1 MAARDLS
8 LTRNVGVM
16 AHIDAGKTT
25 VSERMLYLSGKI
37 HKIGE
42 THDGS
47 STMDSDKQERERGI
61 TIASAATTFYWNYA
75 GTQYQYNLIDTPG
88 HVDFAVEVERCLRVL
103 DGAIAVFCAVGGVQ
117 PQSESVWRQSER
129 YGVPKIA
136 FVNKMDRSGA
146 NFQSVVAQ
154 MEKRL
159 RVVPCPIFLPIGH
172 EASFRGV
179 VNVIT
184 GKAFE
189 WVPNSDP
196 KGYPIMQP
204 CDVPADMLDEIKEAR
219 YHLMESIST
228 VDDDFMMKFL
238 DDTDAITEEEIVRV
252 TRKATLERKIIPVL
266 CGSAKQDIGIECL
279 MDAVSLYL
287 PSPLDRG
294 VLEAMNVDNPEEK
307 ETREISPK
315 EAFSG
320 LVFKIIQG
328 DHGSLVFVRVYSGQL
343 HPGDTVYNV
352 RSRQKVRVS
361 RLAQLNAS
369 RQINIEFCDTG
380 DICALIGAKDLKTG
394 DTLCDE
400 KRKILLSSINFPEP
414 VIKQAVEAKTQSD
427 VALLEKGL
435 QIIAEEDPSFKF
447 YTDEESGQTIIAGMG
462 ELHLEVRMT
471 ELKERYGL
479 EVNLGAPQVSY
490 REAITTTVNHRSVY
504 KKQTGGRGK
513 FADIIFEM
521 SPADDGIEGLQF
533 VNEVTGGNIPKE
545 FIPSV
550 QKGFESALKNG
561 PLAGYEMS
569 SLKVVLKDGS
579 FHPVDSDQISFE
591 LCARQA
597 FREACEK
604 AAPVLLEPMMKLT
617 VTTPDEYVGD
627 IQGDINKRRG
637 MIVNVAGEMNA
648 QDITSMVPLAN
659 LFGYITVL
667 RTLSQGRA
675 YSTME
680 FDHFEPLPEGLAKE
694 VIEKRNAAKSG
705 KK

>member
-1 MAARDLS
+1 
-8 LTRNVGVM
+8 
-16 AHIDAGKTT
+16 
-25 VSERMLYLSGKI
+25 
-37 HKIGE
+37 
-42 THDGS
+42 
-47 STMDSDKQERERGI
+47 
-61 TIASAATTFYWNYA
+61 
-75 GTQYQYNLIDTPG
+75 
-88 HVDFAVEVERCLRVL
+88 
-103 DGAIAVFCAVGGVQ
+103 
-117 PQSESVWRQSER
+117 
-129 YGVPKIA
+129 
-136 FVNKMDRSGA
+136 
-146 NFQSVVAQ
+146 
-154 MEKRL
+154 
-159 RVVPCPIFLPIGH
+159 
-172 EASFRGV
+172 
-179 VNVIT
+179 
-184 GKAFE
+184 
-189 WVPNSDP
+189 
-196 KGYPIMQP
+196 
-204 CDVPADMLDEIKEAR
+204 
-219 YHLMESIST
+219 
-228 VDDDFMMKFL
+228 
-238 DDTDAITEEEIVRV
+238 
-252 TRKATLERKIIPVL
+252 
-266 CGSAKQDIGIECL
+266 
-279 MDAVSLYL
+279 
-287 PSPLDRG
+287 
-294 VLEAMNVDNPEEK
+294 
-307 ETREISPK
+307 
-315 EAFSG
+315 
-320 LVFKIIQG
+320 
-328 DHGSLVFVRVYSGQL
+328 
-343 HPGDTVYNV
+343 
-352 RSRQKVRVS
+352 
-361 RLAQLNAS
+361 
-369 RQINIEFCDTG
+369 
-380 DICALIGAKDLKTG
+380 
-394 DTLCDE
+394 
-400 KRKILLSSINFPEP
+400 
-414 VIKQAVEAKTQSD
+414 
-427 VALLEKGL
+427 
-435 QIIAEEDPSFKF
+435 
-447 YTDEESGQTIIAGMG
+447 
-462 ELHLEVRMT
+462 MT